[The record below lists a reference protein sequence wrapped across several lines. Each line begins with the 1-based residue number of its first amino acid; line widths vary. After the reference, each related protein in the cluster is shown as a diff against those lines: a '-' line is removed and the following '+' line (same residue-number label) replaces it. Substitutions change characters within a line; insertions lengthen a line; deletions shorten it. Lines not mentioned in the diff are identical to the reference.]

1 MKIIFSQWLLSAML
15 LLTIGANAQQ
25 KSQKRID
32 GIVAVVGKYE
42 ILESDIDKGFSELEA
57 SGRDVSKTTRC
68 EMLGALMENK
78 LFIHQA
84 VQDSVVI
91 EREILDAEYEN
102 QLNILIENKGS
113 LDEVVKYYR
122 KKSPDELKSDFI
134 ENINNNM
141 LASRIQENIA
151 SKVDITP
158 EEVRSFYNKIPKSEL
173 PKIGDEVELS
183 EIIIKPEITKE
194 QKQTVIDLLHN
205 IRKEVQEGASFA
217 GKVYVYSED
226 PGSIQ
231 DGGLYR
237 IDKKTQFVK
246 EFKDVAFS
254 LKEGEISE
262 PFETEFGYHIIYL
275 EKIRG
280 NSLDV
285 RHILI
290 SPKPTEQ
297 EIEKARKKIEGIKE
311 EIVSGKISFA
321 DAARK
326 YSDNKDNKNSGGIM
340 TNVRTGDSKYE
351 LNSITDRSLYLAILN
366 LKEGEL
372 SNIQMINNQKGSQFQ
387 LLQVTKKIE
396 AHVANIENDYIK
408 IRSVALQNKQHEAVA
423 KWIKDKMKDAYIY
436 IVDEYKQCEFKAPW
450 AQNSTEAWYK

>member
-84 VQDSVVI
+84 VQDSIVI

-113 LDEVVKYYR
+113 LEEVVKYYR
-122 KKSPDELKSDFI
+122 KKSSDELKSDFI

-194 QKQTVIDLLHN
+194 QKQSVIDLLNN

-340 TNVRTGDSKYE
+340 TNARTGDSKYE

-436 IVDEYKQCEFKAPW
+436 IVDDYKQCEFKAPW
-450 AQNSTEAWYK
+450 VQYSTDAWYK